1 MSGGV
6 GSIGFTRRHAVN
18 VAFTPQRWRL
28 AALAAAQVC
37 AAQVRP
43 SAIASGLPR
52 CSAMHCHPAHRMDRS
67 RAPHSRSVHL
77 HSACRSRHLVA
88 GNRGHID
95 RPADRLWSFRR
106 LSTKAIAQTSNPA
119 RPEPARN
126 ARVPRVCV
134 LTGCLDGVRRPQV
147 EPTGWLASSSCHARS
162 REPGIAPRAARGRPP
177 SSAACSRPKARS
189 FARGRTARRRL
200 LLGRRGLGPPQEPPG
215 RPRMQPH
222 SRSCRDWGCWPC
234 CRPGGGQVGHQSGHG
249 RARVSC
255 ACVAAVCRERP
266 DSLARVLVVAKCAY
280 LRPDIVTI
288 THINNIDIEF
298 DRDSSC
304 SHRSDDDLERCDRL
318 DRSIVVARCDPRIAL
333 YELTD
338 RLPWWF

>member
-6 GSIGFTRRHAVN
+6 GNIGFARPHAVN

-28 AALAAAQVC
+28 AALAAAQVS
-37 AAQVRP
+37 AARARP

-88 GNRGHID
+88 GDRGHID

-162 REPGIAPRAARGRPP
+162 REPGFAPRAARGRPP

-222 SRSCRDWGCWPC
+222 SRSCRD
-234 CRPGGGQVGHQSGHG
+234 
-249 RARVSC
+249 
-255 ACVAAVCRERP
+255 
-266 DSLARVLVVAKCAY
+266 
-280 LRPDIVTI
+280 
-288 THINNIDIEF
+288 
-298 DRDSSC
+298 
-304 SHRSDDDLERCDRL
+304 
-318 DRSIVVARCDPRIAL
+318 
-333 YELTD
+333 
-338 RLPWWF
+338 